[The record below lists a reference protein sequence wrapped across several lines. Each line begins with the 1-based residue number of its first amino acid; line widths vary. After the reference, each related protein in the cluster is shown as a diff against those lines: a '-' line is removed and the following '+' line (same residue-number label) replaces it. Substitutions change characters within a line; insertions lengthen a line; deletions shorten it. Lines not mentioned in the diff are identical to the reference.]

1 MTLPDDKKITLRE
14 LKIAARWPKWNLSV
28 GSFWFDEAT
37 AHLVRAVYRIS
48 MPMDVWTE
56 VKDENAIRQKDRAAR
71 DSAAKADG
79 RASEVAAI
87 DSAQS
92 RGRGGRGGR

>member
-1 MTLPDDKKITLRE
+1 MTLPDDKKIVLRE
-14 LKIAARWPKWNLSV
+14 LKIEARWPKWNLSV

-56 VKDENAIRQKDRAAR
+56 VKDENAIREKDRAAR
-71 DSAAKADG
+71 DSTAKA
-79 RASEVAAI
+79 E
-87 DSAQS
+87 
-92 RGRGGRGGR
+92 GRGGEADV